1 MAEWVRYM
9 MLLATSYIAPSSEHE
24 EKELTRCLAALQ
36 AIDDGT
42 VGASPVPYR
51 LAHQLAFSAL
61 AEMKATRGQL
71 PADGVVVG
79 PLRKL
84 RGLPFRVLFVTGLNE
99 GHFPEIE
106 RRSALD
112 LRQDRQPGAES
123 VGPRERDKYAFL
135 ETLLAARDAFYMSYV
150 HRDLFTQEALQ
161 PSSVV
166 LDLLDVLRRGYLGRP
181 EAEKIVQRHPLRRF
195 DPAYFPDV
203 YQLQQPSLPCWQP
216 EARRE
221 AQSVELRRQLG
232 GGAPVQLPALRVL
245 ERRAPE
251 AWGLIRHHLRLFD
264 LPEAPERQGEVRLR
278 AASLR
283 RFLECP
289 LQGYA
294 QYALGLDEAEVD
306 VLAVEDEPFS
316 TTLPRAVGQLRS
328 WIAEVHA
335 RRVGVLEQRGKA
347 PTGIFAD
354 VEQQTHRA
362 WLRTWYE
369 AARKLLGDGVRAEV
383 IRFGVGEEHGYQ
395 QKIEPLIPIDV
406 PLGKQTIRAYL
417 GGATGPLLRA
427 RRGSLIFVHRPHDG
441 DGERQEKL
449 FLRSFFDHLLL
460 AASGRPAAHHAA
472 CVVYANGICREVTF
486 LPIEP
491 EDARAYLGR
500 LAADL
505 LTGPHTY
512 LLPCEAVLASQER
525 PEARIEDLVELALK
539 KPGCSSRFGPIQRL
553 DPFRPLREEESR
565 ALIHRRFSPFF
576 ARVLPDIPAR

>member
-1 MAEWVRYM
+1 
-9 MLLATSYIAPSSEHE
+9 
-24 EKELTRCLAALQ
+24 
-36 AIDDGT
+36 
-42 VGASPVPYR
+42 
-51 LAHQLAFSAL
+51 
-61 AEMKATRGQL
+61 
-71 PADGVVVG
+71 
-79 PLRKL
+79 
-84 RGLPFRVLFVTGLNE
+84 
-99 GHFPEIE
+99 
-106 RRSALD
+106 
-112 LRQDRQPGAES
+112 
-123 VGPRERDKYAFL
+123 
-135 ETLLAARDAFYMSYV
+135 
-150 HRDLFTQEALQ
+150 
-161 PSSVV
+161 
-166 LDLLDVLRRGYLGRP
+166 
-181 EAEKIVQRHPLRRF
+181 
-195 DPAYFPDV
+195 
-203 YQLQQPSLPCWQP
+203 
-216 EARRE
+216 
-221 AQSVELRRQLG
+221 
-232 GGAPVQLPALRVL
+232 
-245 ERRAPE
+245 
-251 AWGLIRHHLRLFD
+251 
-264 LPEAPERQGEVRLR
+264 
-278 AASLR
+278 
-283 RFLECP
+283 
-289 LQGYA
+289 
-294 QYALGLDEAEVD
+294 
-306 VLAVEDEPFS
+306 
-316 TTLPRAVGQLRS
+316 
-328 WIAEVHA
+328 
-335 RRVGVLEQRGKA
+335 
-347 PTGIFAD
+347 
-354 VEQQTHRA
+354 
-362 WLRTWYE
+362 
-369 AARKLLGDGVRAEV
+369 VRAEV